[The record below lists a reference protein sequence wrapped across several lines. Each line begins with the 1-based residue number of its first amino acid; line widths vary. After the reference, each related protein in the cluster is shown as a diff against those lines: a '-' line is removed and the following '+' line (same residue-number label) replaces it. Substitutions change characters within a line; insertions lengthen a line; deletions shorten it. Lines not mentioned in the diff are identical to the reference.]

1 MDNLMKLA
9 TAALEWTYQAGETD
23 VRAERLQL
31 AAELL
36 VLRRDTLW
44 IIDGV
49 GPSVEISEMRD
60 ASQSGSANGTEQREE
75 TVSSSEQQNTKQTV
89 DTAEE
94 PVQTSTSPKCT
105 FSRTVIPIALKR
117 FTESG
122 ITLVECPLCGRTRS
136 LSPVKG
142 ILRFPPHEPRKIQT
156 EVHGKRWSTTG
167 KTDWD
172 VVGAERK

>member
-1 MDNLMKLA
+1 MTKTVE
-9 TAALEWTYQAGETD
+9 TA
-23 VRAERLQL
+23 
-31 AAELL
+31 
-36 VLRRDTLW
+36 
-44 IIDGV
+44 
-49 GPSVEISEMRD
+49 
-60 ASQSGSANGTEQREE
+60 
-75 TVSSSEQQNTKQTV
+75 K
-89 DTAEE
+89 E

-136 LSPVKG
+136 LSQVKG

-156 EVHGKRWSTTG
+156 EVKGKRWSATG

-172 VVGAERK
+172 VVGRQ